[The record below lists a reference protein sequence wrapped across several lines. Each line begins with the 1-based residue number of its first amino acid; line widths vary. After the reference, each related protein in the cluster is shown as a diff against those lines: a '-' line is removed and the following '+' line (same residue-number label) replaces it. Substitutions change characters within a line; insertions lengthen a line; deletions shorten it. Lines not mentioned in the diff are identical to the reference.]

1 MGRSC
6 NFAVVKDNDMKKVS
20 VVICTYNGERYLRE
34 QLDSILAQTYP
45 VFEVVV
51 QDDCSTDG
59 TVGIIESYRNKFSNL
74 RIIRNEHNL
83 GFNENFHRA
92 LLQAEGDLIAI
103 SDQDDVWDEDKL
115 SIAIQKLGKCVPPRV
130 AYTDSRFKSGEYR
143 AADVLQYD
151 SGAYHAVETR
161 VHS

>member
-59 TVGIIESYRNKFSNL
+59 IFYPFIFAYRNTSF
-74 RIIRNEHNL
+74 E
-83 GFNENFHRA
+83 F
-92 LLQAEGDLIAI
+92 
-103 SDQDDVWDEDKL
+103 
-115 SIAIQKLGKCVPPRV
+115 
-130 AYTDSRFKSGEYR
+130 
-143 AADVLQYD
+143 
-151 SGAYHAVETR
+151 
-161 VHS
+161 